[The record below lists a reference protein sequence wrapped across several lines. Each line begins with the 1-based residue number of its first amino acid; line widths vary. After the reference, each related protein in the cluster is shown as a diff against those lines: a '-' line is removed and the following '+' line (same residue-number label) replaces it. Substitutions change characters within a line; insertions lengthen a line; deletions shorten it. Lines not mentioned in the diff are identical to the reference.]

1 MTNRP
6 PGYRRDVGMMHMN
19 LATMTF
25 FNSLSISMTIILIS
39 FGLAIIFGL
48 RGIINLAHTEF
59 FMLGAYVVVL
69 ADQMGLPVF
78 WAGLVL
84 APIVVGFIGWVIER
98 SLIRFLYERPI
109 ETLLGTWG
117 VSLVLTEAVKLTL
130 GPQQRYTMQPFS
142 GSWSVLG
149 VDYPIYRFFI
159 IFVTLLVIATMVY
172 LFLFTDF
179 GLRVRAVIA
188 NREMASAVGINTSL
202 VDQSVFALGAGLA
215 GLAGAVMSP
224 VVAVNPNMGLEYF
237 ARTFFAVIVGGV
249 NNIFGVVAGGLIIG
263 SGEGILSAAFRPV
276 VAQILVLVLAIVV
289 VRIRPQGVVGK
300 VS

>member
-1 MTNRP
+1 MINRP
-6 PGYRRDVGMMHMN
+6 PGHRRDVGMMHMN
-19 LATMTF
+19 LVTMTF

-84 APIVVGFIGWVIER
+84 APIAVGFIGWVIER

-130 GPQQRYTMQPFS
+130 GPQQRYTMQPFT

-149 VDYPIYRFFI
+149 VD
-159 IFVTLLVIATMVY
+159 
-172 LFLFTDF
+172 
-179 GLRVRAVIA
+179 
-188 NREMASAVGINTSL
+188 
-202 VDQSVFALGAGLA
+202 
-215 GLAGAVMSP
+215 
-224 VVAVNPNMGLEYF
+224 
-237 ARTFFAVIVGGV
+237 
-249 NNIFGVVAGGLIIG
+249 
-263 SGEGILSAAFRPV
+263 
-276 VAQILVLVLAIVV
+276 
-289 VRIRPQGVVGK
+289 
-300 VS
+300 